1 MTTFIYIA
9 MAAIS
14 VVLWAPICV
23 RFYRAWFNRKNPV
36 SLAIFAIILL
46 LIWFAVAGIWLVT
59 GDVARELVAIV
70 STALSASVALY
81 THFAFYW
88 STQKFPDQRRPTEK

>member
-1 MTTFIYIA
+1 MTLLYIA
-9 MAAIS
+9 VAIVS
-14 VVLWAPICV
+14 VFLWAPICV
-23 RFYRAWFNRKNPV
+23 RFYRAWDTRKNPV

-59 GDVARELVAIV
+59 GDVKKELIAIA
-70 STALSASVALY
+70 STGLSVAVASY

-88 STQKFPDQRRPTEK
+88 STKKFPEQRKPTET